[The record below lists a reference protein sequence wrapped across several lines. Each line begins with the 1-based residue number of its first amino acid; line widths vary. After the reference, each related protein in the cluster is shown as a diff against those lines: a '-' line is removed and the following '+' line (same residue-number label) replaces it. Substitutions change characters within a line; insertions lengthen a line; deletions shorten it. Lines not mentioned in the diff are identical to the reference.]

1 MTNYPPLYILR
12 HGETEW
18 NVEGRL
24 QGHYDSPL
32 TAQGRA
38 QARAQNAILKQCDL
52 ADFTALSSPQK
63 RARDTAQIALEG
75 LLPFATDKG
84 IAEIGLGAWAGR
96 GRAELLA
103 ECPQARDSFDLYEEA
118 PGGEGFAALHAR
130 CRAFL
135 SGLTGPHVLVTH
147 GITSR
152 MLRLILTGRDL
163 DQLRRMQGG
172 QGVVFQIRDG
182 QQRRL
187 KL

>member
-24 QGHYDSPL
+24 QGRHDSPL

-38 QARAQNAILKQCDL
+38 QARAQNAILKRCDL
-52 ADFTALSSPQK
+52 TGFTALTSPQK
-63 RARDTAQIALEG
+63 RAQDTATIALEG
-75 LLPFATDKG
+75 LLPFAADEG
-84 IAEIGLGAWAGR
+84 LAEIGLGAWAGR
-96 GRAELLA
+96 ERAALLA
-103 ECPQARDSFDLYEEA
+103 NCPRARDSFDLYEEA
-118 PGGEGFAALHAR
+118 PGGEGFAALYKR
-130 CRAFL
+130 CQAFL
-135 SGLTGPHVLVTH
+135 GRLDGPHVLITH

-152 MLRLILTGRDL
+152 MLRLILTGRDI
-163 DQLRRMQGG
+163 DQLRRIQGG
-172 QGVVFQIRDG
+172 QGVVFEIIDG